1 MNITLSAPPETIRV
15 VREWAA
21 KEHTSLNQYIR
32 DCLEAK
38 AEELKAAREKKSAEF
53 RAFLESLH
61 VNMPEGWKFDRE
73 EANSRR

>member
-21 KEHTSLNQYIR
+21 SEHTSLNQYIR

-38 AEELKAAREKKSAEF
+38 AEELKAARAKKSAEF

-61 VNMPEGWKFDRE
+61 GHMPEGWKFDRE